1 VASARAGAVLVDIAG
16 RGCRYSPHG
25 QALAHWDFETEPA
38 SLAPLLGGGL
48 VLAMRDGLWR
58 FDTAQR
64 RARRSRSRR
73 TTPRWNA
80 STTASAIRAAASGSA
95 RSTSRASRLAA
106 LYCWDGKSLQRKAD
120 GITTSNGL
128 GWSPDG
134 RTMYWSDTR
143 AHLVYAFDYD
153 VATASLSR
161 RREFARFAPKA
172 PQQDLDTYGGRPDG
186 AAVDAEGCYW
196 VRCSRA
202 AAAAPV
208 AAGDVLREVVVP
220 ARCPT
225 MPSFG
230 DADLRTLYITTARE
244 QPPCGRA
251 GRHAARRLR
260 AQPARGLCRD
270 CRCTW
275 RRDATAWPG
284 RLVVSRPGLPVYNP
298 EALPKPT
305 VILRRETELGDPQAP
320 KSHEPHSAA
329 LQTRWRNRLSN
340 P

>member
-1 VASARAGAVLVDIAG
+1 MREPDPAVRVAVDAPSVLGESPMWHPREQALYWVDIAG
-16 RGCRYSPHG
+16 RRLCRYTPHG
-25 QALAHWDFETEPA
+25 QALAYWDLETEPA

-58 FDTAQR
+58 FDTAQGV
-64 RARRSRSRR
+64 RSLLAKPPYDTAKERFNDGKCD
-73 TTPRWNA
+73 PRGRFWVG
-80 STTASAIRAAASGSA
+80 TIHEPREPV
-95 RSTSRASRLAA
+95 AA

-143 AHLVYAFDYD
+143 AHVVYAFDYD
-153 VATASLSR
+153 VATASLSH
-161 RREFARFAPKA
+161 RREFARFAPKS

-196 VRCSRA
+196 VAMFEGQRLLRLS
-202 AAAAPV
+202 P
-208 AAGDVLREVVVP
+208 AGDVLREVVVP

-244 QPPCGRA
+244 HRA
-251 GRHAARRLR
+251 AAELAATPHAGCVLSLR
-260 AQPARGLCRD
+260 VD
-270 CRCTW
+270 
-275 RRDATAWPG
+275 
-284 RLVVSRPGLPVYNP
+284 VPGLPV
-298 EALPKPT
+298 
-305 VILRRETELGDPQAP
+305 
-320 KSHEPHSAA
+320 HMAA
-329 LQTRWRNRLSN
+329 
-340 P
+340 